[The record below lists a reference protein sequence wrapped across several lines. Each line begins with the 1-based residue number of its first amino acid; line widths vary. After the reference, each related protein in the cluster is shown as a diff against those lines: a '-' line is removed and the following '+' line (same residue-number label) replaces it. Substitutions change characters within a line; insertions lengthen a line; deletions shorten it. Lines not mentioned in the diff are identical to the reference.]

1 MSTLC
6 GGWKLGFDHAAPR
19 NTWENERV
27 PRNMPLASVTSL
39 TSHEETSQVNE
50 VAPSNMCHMH
60 FTLPTSHEEISQ
72 SNCRASRNMFSMVE
86 TWPVCHPLMSSLKF

>member
-27 PRNMPLASVTSL
+27 PRNMPPASVTSL
-39 TSHEETSQVNE
+39 TSHVETSQVNE
-50 VAPSNMCHMH
+50 VAPSNICHMH

-72 SNCRASRNMFSMVE
+72 LNCRASRNMFSMV
-86 TWPVCHPLMSSLKF
+86 TTPDTSHHDKSSSRG